1 MVVRRP
7 PEILAVSREY
17 WRQHLCTSSRGA
29 DDDSQYGK
37 LKLHARSSRHQPT
50 SSYDTR
56 EAMSF
61 ARANAGVLRRL
72 AGGPEAARCTA
83 TLQTTAQLFHAQL
96 TAELSRPKSLLSS
109 SHLVSS
115 SCTSTSRSAPCFAQ
129 ASRFHTSAPRPARR
143 RRFNSVPA
151 AKLGLVDDVSISRFA
166 EKNFPGYSSTEKDL
180 LGEKYTRAQ
189 LAAIDAGEAAIDPKD
204 LSIQGRIRGRTKEY
218 GIDYYDDFSKLQP
231 VIDRRPRDPALAA
244 NVAHA
249 FKPMDDKT
257 FAADFL
263 EWMKSIEAKNKA
275 AIREGKESEESKS
288 SESDKDAENA
298 EAEMDIYKYLTERP
312 AFTHAD
318 GKTRLLPEE
327 TGNSSIAPGLPTI
340 RPGDEA
346 DLIQAATRINP
357 DDEGLDESGEYER
370 LMYRTG
376 LKVSE
381 IMGIATREV
390 AVRMV
395 SNQTRLGKIRSYSV
409 IAIAGNGDGRLG
421 MGQFKSS
428 EYSIASARAREMA
441 ILNMKPVPRYEDRTI
456 YGNVECKISGT
467 VVQLFSRPPGFGLR
481 VPHRIFEMA
490 RAAGIHDLA
499 AKIPR
504 SRNSMNT
511 VKATYKAFMGQ
522 RDPEQIAMGRGKKL
536 VDVRKVYYGGAVY

>member
-1 MVVRRP
+1 
-7 PEILAVSREY
+7 
-17 WRQHLCTSSRGA
+17 
-29 DDDSQYGK
+29 
-37 LKLHARSSRHQPT
+37 
-50 SSYDTR
+50 
-56 EAMSF
+56 MSF
-61 ARANAGVLRRL
+61 SRANAGVLRRL
-72 AGGPEAARCTA
+72 AGGPEATR
-83 TLQTTAQLFHAQL
+83 
-96 TAELSRPKSLLSS
+96 SLLSS
-109 SHLVSS
+109 SHFVSP

-129 ASRFHTSAPRPARR
+129 ASRFHSSASRPARR

-151 AKLGLVDDVSISRFA
+151 AKLGLVDDASISKFA
-166 EKNFPGYSSTEKDL
+166 QKNFPGYSSTEKDL

-275 AIREGKESEESKS
+275 AVKERKENEEAKNGNEVNKEEKMSSK
-288 SESDKDAENA
+288 SDKDADNA

-327 TGNSSIAPGLPTI
+327 TGNSSIAPGLPTV

-357 DDEGLDESGEYER
+357 DDEGLDESGEYEK

-421 MGQFKSS
+421 LGQFKSS

>member
-1 MVVRRP
+1 M
-7 PEILAVSREY
+7 
-17 WRQHLCTSSRGA
+17 
-29 DDDSQYGK
+29 
-37 LKLHARSSRHQPT
+37 
-50 SSYDTR
+50 
-56 EAMSF
+56 
-61 ARANAGVLRRL
+61 
-72 AGGPEAARCTA
+72 
-83 TLQTTAQLFHAQL
+83 
-96 TAELSRPKSLLSS
+96 
-109 SHLVSS
+109 
-115 SCTSTSRSAPCFAQ
+115 
-129 ASRFHTSAPRPARR
+129 
-143 RRFNSVPA
+143 PA
-151 AKLGLVDDVSISRFA
+151 AKLGLVDDASISKFA
-166 EKNFPGYSSTEKDL
+166 QKNFPGYSSTEKDL

-275 AIREGKESEESKS
+275 AVKERKENEEAKNGNEVNKEEKMSSK
-288 SESDKDAENA
+288 SDKDADNA

-327 TGNSSIAPGLPTI
+327 TGNSSIAPGLPTV

-357 DDEGLDESGEYER
+357 DDEGLDESGEYEK

-421 MGQFKSS
+421 LGQFKSS

-467 VVQLFSRPPGFGLR
+467 VVQLFSRPPGES
-481 VPHRIFEMA
+481 HRCFPQLLSQLKSVCPM
-490 RAAGIHDLA
+490 L
-499 AKIPR
+499 
-504 SRNSMNT
+504 T
-511 VKATYKAFMGQ
+511 V
-522 RDPEQIAMGRGKKL
+522 L
-536 VDVRKVYYGGAVY
+536 SN

>member
-1 MVVRRP
+1 
-7 PEILAVSREY
+7 
-17 WRQHLCTSSRGA
+17 
-29 DDDSQYGK
+29 
-37 LKLHARSSRHQPT
+37 
-50 SSYDTR
+50 
-56 EAMSF
+56 MSF

-72 AGGPEAARCTA
+72 AGGPEASRCTT
-83 TLQTTAQLFHAQL
+83 TLQATTQPLHAPATTTTPSQP
-96 TAELSRPKSLLSS
+96 TPSS
-109 SHLVSS
+109 SLFAAPSCSS
-115 SCTSTSRSAPCFAQ
+115 PTRSAPFFVQ

-151 AKLGLVDDVSISRFA
+151 AKLGLVDDTSISKFA
-166 EKNFPGYSSTEKDL
+166 EKNFPNYSSTEKEL
-180 LGEKYTRAQ
+180 LGEKYTQAQ
-189 LAAIDAGEAAIDPKD
+189 LAAVDAGEAAIDPKD
-204 LSIQGRIRGRTKEY
+204 LSIQGRIRRRTKEH
-218 GIDYYDDFSKLQP
+218 GINYYDDFSKLQP

-244 NVAHA
+244 NVAQA
-249 FKPMDDKT
+249 FKPMDDET
-257 FAADFL
+257 FESDFL
-263 EWMKSIEAKNKA
+263 DWIKSIEAKKKA
-275 AIREGKESEESKS
+275 AAKLARERAEGEEGTEGTVDKRASETGDAA
-288 SESDKDAENA
+288 DKA
-298 EAEMDIYKYLTERP
+298 EAELEIYKYLTERP
-312 AFTHAD
+312 AMTHSD
-318 GKTRLLPEE
+318 GRTRLLPEE
-327 TGNSSIAPGLPTI
+327 LGNSSIAPGLPTV
-340 RPGDEA
+340 RPGEEA
-346 DLIQAATRINP
+346 DVIQAATRINP
-357 DDEGLDESGEYER
+357 DDEGLDEAGEYEK

-381 IMGIATREV
+381 LMAIASRDV
-390 AVRMV
+390 SVRVV

-421 MGQFKSS
+421 LGEFKSA
-428 EYSIASARAREMA
+428 EYSIASSRAREMA
-441 ILNMKPVPRYEDRTI
+441 ILNMKPIPRYEDRTI

-511 VKATYKAFMGQ
+511 VKATYKALMSQ

>member
-1 MVVRRP
+1 
-7 PEILAVSREY
+7 
-17 WRQHLCTSSRGA
+17 
-29 DDDSQYGK
+29 
-37 LKLHARSSRHQPT
+37 
-50 SSYDTR
+50 
-56 EAMSF
+56 MSF

-72 AGGPEAARCTA
+72 AGGPEASRCTA
-83 TLQTTAQLFHAQL
+83 ALQVAASSQSRNA
-96 TAELSRPKSLLSS
+96 LSASS
-109 SHLVSS
+109 SASS
-115 SCTSTSRSAPCFAQ
+115 SCASSTARSASFFLQ
-129 ASRFHTSAPRPARR
+129 ACRFHTSAPRPARR

-151 AKLGLVDDVSISRFA
+151 AKLGLVDDAAISKFA
-166 EKNFPGYSSTEKDL
+166 KKNFPGYSSTEKEL
-180 LGEKYTRAQ
+180 LGEKYTQTQ

-249 FKPMDDKT
+249 VQPMDDET

-263 EWMKSIEAKNKA
+263 DWMKSIEAKTKA
-275 AIREGKESEESKS
+275 ARKEGKESRGRQEGKEGK
-288 SESDKDAENA
+288 EGDEQKEKENDVADQAAETA
-298 EAEMDIYKYLTERP
+298 EAEMDIYKYLTERH

-327 TGNSSIAPGLPTI
+327 TGNSSMAPGLPTV
-340 RPGDEA
+340 RPGEEA

-357 DDEGLDESGEYER
+357 DDEGLDESGEYEK

-390 AVRMV
+390 SVRMV

-421 MGQFKSS
+421 LGQFKSS

-441 ILNMKPVPRYEDRTI
+441 ILNMQPVPRYEDRTI

-499 AKIPR
+499 AKVPR

-511 VKATYKAFMGQ
+511 VKATYKALMGQ